1 LGTRLAAKVWNGL
14 AISNACGHPNIKAH
28 DNKYRFQYVMT
39 QARWRGKIRSLRRK
53 SIAAGISFV
62 PSAAARRYNGGHAM
76 SLLNEIEPL
85 KQSALAELKTAADL
99 AALDHAKGAW
109 IGPHGK
115 FTALMKQ
122 LGSLPKEEK
131 PAAGKRIN
139 AAKAELEAALAARR
153 EELELKAA
161 LPKEPTD
168 FTMPGRRRALGRLH
182 PLTQISE
189 DIVRAFRKIG
199 FAVADGPEV
208 EDDWHCFDALNTP
221 ADHPARDTHDTFYLV
236 GQASSLPPGLP
247 APDSS
252 RAGSPPAAGRMPAPL
267 LLRTHTSSVQIRVM
281 KSQPPPIR
289 IIAPGRVYRRDNAD
303 ATHNPTFHQ
312 IEGLYVDKG
321 VTVGDL
327 KGTVEFV
334 FKELMGPDVKLRFRP
349 HYFSYTEPS
358 LEIDFTNSLV
368 KKLGKD
374 WLEIAGCGMV
384 HPQVFEN
391 VGYDPEVWT
400 GWAFG
405 FGIERIAMIR
415 YGIDDIRLFYENDVR
430 FLGQF

>member
-1 LGTRLAAKVWNGL
+1 
-14 AISNACGHPNIKAH
+14 
-28 DNKYRFQYVMT
+28 
-39 QARWRGKIRSLRRK
+39 
-53 SIAAGISFV
+53 
-62 PSAAARRYNGGHAM
+62 M

-85 KQSALAELKTAADL
+85 KQTALAELKAAPDP
-99 AALDHAKGAW
+99 AALEQTKGAW
-109 IGPHGK
+109 LGANGK

-122 LGSLPKEEK
+122 LGTLSKAEK
-131 PAAGKRIN
+131 PAAGKLIN
-139 AAKAELEAALAARR
+139 AAKVELEAALAERR
-153 EELELKAA
+153 TELELKAA

-168 FTMPGRRRALGRLH
+168 FTLPGRRRALGKLH
-182 PLTQISE
+182 PLTQVTE
-189 DIVRAFRKIG
+189 DIVRAFRKLG
-199 FAVADGPEV
+199 FAVADGPEI
-208 EDDWHCFDALNTP
+208 EDEYHCFDALNTP
-221 ADHPARDTHDTFYLV
+221 ADHPARDTQDTFYLAN
-236 GQASSLPPGLP
+236 GSDDNSPSPG
-247 APDSS
+247 PDSES
-252 RAGSPPAAGRMPAPL
+252 GFQSEGRGEGGRKSL

-289 IIAPGRVYRRDNAD
+289 IIVPGRVYRRDNAD
-303 ATHNPTFHQ
+303 ATHNPTFQQ

-334 FKELMGPDVKLRFRP
+334 FKELLGKDIKIRFRP

-358 LEIDFTNSLV
+358 FEIDFSNALV

-391 VGYDPEVWT
+391 VGYDPEIWT

-415 YGIDDIRLFYENDVR
+415 YGINDIRLFYENDVR
-430 FLGQF
+430 FLRQF

>member
-1 LGTRLAAKVWNGL
+1 
-14 AISNACGHPNIKAH
+14 
-28 DNKYRFQYVMT
+28 
-39 QARWRGKIRSLRRK
+39 
-53 SIAAGISFV
+53 
-62 PSAAARRYNGGHAM
+62 M
-76 SLLNEIEPL
+76 SDLLSQLEPL
-85 KQSALAELKTAADL
+85 KQEALIAMTGAGDL
-99 AALDHAKGAW
+99 ASLDQIKGRF
-109 IGPHGK
+109 IGPQGQ

-122 LGSLPKEEK
+122 LGTLPKEER
-131 PAAGKRIN
+131 PVAGKLIN
-139 AAKAELEAALAARR
+139 AVKSELEAMLATRR

-161 LPKEPTD
+161 LPKDPID
-168 FTMPGRRRALGRLH
+168 FTAPGRRRALGRLH
-182 PLTQISE
+182 PLTQVTDE
-189 DIVRAFRKIG
+189 IVRAFRKLG

-208 EDDWHCFDALNTP
+208 EDEYHVFDALNTP
-221 ADHPARDTHDTFYLV
+221 ADHPARDSQDTFYL
-236 GQASSLPPGLP
+236 ATAERP
-247 APDSS
+247 
-252 RAGSPPAAGRMPAPL
+252 

-289 IIAPGRVYRRDNAD
+289 IVVPGRVFRRDNAD

-312 IEGLYVDKG
+312 IEGLYVDKN
-321 VTVGDL
+321 VTIGDL

-334 FKELMGPDVKLRFRP
+334 FRELMGKDTKIRFRP

-405 FGIERIAMIR
+405 FGVERIAMLR
-415 YGIDDIRLFYENDVR
+415 HGINDIRLFYENDAR
-430 FLGQF
+430 FLRQF